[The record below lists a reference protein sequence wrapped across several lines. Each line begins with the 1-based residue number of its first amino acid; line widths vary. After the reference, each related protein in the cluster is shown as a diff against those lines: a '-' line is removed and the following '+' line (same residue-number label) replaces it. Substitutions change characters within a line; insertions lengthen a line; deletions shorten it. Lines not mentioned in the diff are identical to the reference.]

1 MENPC
6 DFVICLSDMHTL
18 SYSRK
23 IGLLNFIEWET
34 IKTTYFWQTCIGLES
49 NLKNI
54 CFHHKE
60 LFGKRF
66 EECNNKCSNV
76 FNTHKNRRVS
86 HSPICKN
93 KHWIYCLKTIESE
106 KFQDPHLSSV
116 RMS

>member
-60 LFGKRF
+60 LFRKRF

-106 KFQDPHLSSV
+106 KFQDRHLSSV
-116 RMS
+116 WMS